1 MRGRDGRYLR
11 SPRARPHGRVLLIDG
26 GDYEHERAHRPE
38 RPRLRARR
46 CELPGLRVAL
56 LRFSGV
62 ARCWRGIDV
71 LSAVLELRE
80 CGRIDRVAA
89 EFADFD
95 RLVESAAQDDAN
107 LAILVGTDLPTGE
120 HPYAEVAAQLQLRGT
135 DRTAEWVLAR
145 LGEWIADGTI
155 IRVAALPA

>member
-1 MRGRDGRYLR
+1 MSFPVSE
-11 SPRARPHGRVLLIDG
+11 SPYCDLAASLDAS
-26 GDYEHERAHRPE
+26 E
-38 RPRLRARR
+38 
-46 CELPGLRVAL
+46 
-56 LRFSGV
+56 
-62 ARCWRGIDV
+62 IDV

-95 RLVESAAQDDAN
+95 RFVETAAQDDAD

-145 LGEWIADGTI
+145 LGEWIADGTVV
-155 IRVAALPA
+155 RVAALPA